1 MEEKKDD
8 KQNSVYIN
16 EERLALI
23 KDVYEGGNKI
33 ILYHHMRKHEEKL
46 LDRAGF
52 KISEIPN
59 DVDFCCATLPD
70 GWKTKYIN
78 GSINSL
84 LPTLPSYI
92 CYLIDEKDN
101 IRGCASYFYPNAG
114 VTLYTRYSVYCYS
127 VDWLEDEDCDYN
139 VYKIYF
145 GNKNEVL
152 YDAGQITILDD
163 YYCTDELRKKELS
176 QKKND
181 DRKKLDNLIDEAKKY
196 ANENYPDW
204 NDELAYWDDEQ
215 KTK

>member
-1 MEEKKDD
+1 M
-8 KQNSVYIN
+8 
-16 EERLALI
+16 I

-33 ILYHHMRKHEEKL
+33 ILYSHMRKHEEKL

-59 DVDFCCATLPD
+59 DEYYCCATLPD

-84 LPTLPSYI
+84 LPTLPSYN

-101 IRGCASYFYPNAG
+101 IRGCASYFYPNADM
-114 VTLYTRYSVYCYS
+114 VLYTRYEVHCKYIDYF
-127 VDWLEDEDCDYN
+127 EDGDCDYN

-145 GNKNEVL
+145 GNKNELL
-152 YDAGQITILDD
+152 YDAGQITILD
-163 YYCTDELRKKELS
+163 YFYSTDEKRKKELQ
-176 QKKND
+176 QKKQD
-181 DRKKLDNLIDEAKKY
+181 DNNLLNILIEEAKKY